1 MSGSNFL
8 QDGTGKGFRAKVD
21 NGNRLRVFSI
31 GATLYERQAEEG
43 KAFNINTELLSI
55 SSTAETPLLYVTSD
69 EPTDIEIVG
78 WFIGTDFGTVGAN
91 QGLMRVYQSPTGVT
105 GGTTV
110 PVVNRRAGDP
120 TVFDLTALH
129 TPTWTPSGTPVL
141 YQTHSLPQRV
151 FGTVNLFLPRGAGLI
166 VTCEFSTATTPFSIY
181 TGFTGYIAEG
191 V

>member
-1 MSGSNFL
+1 MSSNFI
-8 QDGTGKGFRAKVD
+8 QDGTGKGYRAKVD
-21 NGNRLRVFSI
+21 ADNRLRVFNV
-31 GATLYERQAEEG
+31 GATLYERQASRG
-43 KAFNINTELLSI
+43 AAFNINTELLSI
-55 SSTAETPLLYVTSD
+55 NSTAETALLYVTSQEEVD
-69 EPTDIEIVG
+69 VEIVG